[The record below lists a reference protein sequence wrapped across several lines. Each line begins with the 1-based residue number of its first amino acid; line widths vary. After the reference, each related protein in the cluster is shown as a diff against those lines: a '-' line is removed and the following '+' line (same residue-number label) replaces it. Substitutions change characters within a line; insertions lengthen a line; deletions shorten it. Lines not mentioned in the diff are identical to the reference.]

1 MFRPSVLFFLFFLT
15 GSLNAATLEFITP
28 DGIVGPTDPIEVRV
42 RLSTPTGLMFD
53 LSDPDGD
60 GSFGGLDPIYIPTM
74 EFVPEANGGAGAEVP
89 YESFFFAGTN
99 TAFTCSGS
107 FAGGGGSVCP
117 PGDNYTFTFN
127 LSGETFN
134 FLDTYA
140 LGAGETDDFL
150 FGTFMP
156 LGGGAANGT
165 YDFFWATFFFMFE
178 GEGMDDDGEMHE
190 LESRI
195 DLAVTCATGDTTCDF
210 TRTVVP
216 LPGAFVLFL
225 PAIIGLFG
233 SRFVRKTPL

>member
-1 MFRPSVLFFLFFLT
+1 MYRPSVLFFLFFLT
-15 GSLNAATLEFITP
+15 GPLNAATLEFITP

-60 GSFGGLDPIYIPTM
+60 GSFGGLDPIYIPTT

-89 YESFFFAGTN
+89 YDFFDSANSN

-107 FAGGGGSVCP
+107 FTSGGVNACS
-117 PGDNYTFTFN
+117 PGDNYSFTFN

-134 FLDTYA
+134 FLDTYS

-150 FGTFMP
+150 FATFTP

-165 YDFFWATFFFMFE
+165 YDFFGATFFFTFE
-178 GEGMDDDGEMHE
+178 GEGIDDFGETHQ
-190 LESRI
+190 LESRV
-195 DLAVTCATGDTTCDF
+195 DLAITCVTGDTTCDF

-225 PAIIGLFG
+225 PAVIGLFG
-233 SRFVRKTPL
+233 SRFVRKASL